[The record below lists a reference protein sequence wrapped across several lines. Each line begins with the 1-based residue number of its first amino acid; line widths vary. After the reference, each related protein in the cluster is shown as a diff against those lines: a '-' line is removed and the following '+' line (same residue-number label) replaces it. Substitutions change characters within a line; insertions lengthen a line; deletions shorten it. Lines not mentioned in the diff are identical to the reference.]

1 MKVWILTLATLALAG
16 CETSAV
22 WYHSHPEK
30 RVIAIDGREVSVVP
44 RGENKWD
51 AWGGDDGTK
60 TNAAALKARQIKAIE
75 QASSCNVS
83 AAEYSPSGPL
93 LQAVVTCPS
102 ASR

>member
-1 MKVWILTLATLALAG
+1 MKAGLFALLTLSLAG

-60 TNAAALKARQIKAIE
+60 TNAAALKARQVAAIE
-75 QASSCNVS
+75 QASSCKVS

-93 LQAVVTCPS
+93 LQAVVTCSS

>member
-1 MKVWILTLATLALAG
+1 MRAGLFALLTLALAG

-51 AWGGDDGTK
+51 AWGGDDGIK
-60 TNAAALKARQIKAIE
+60 TNAAALKARQVAAIE
-75 QASSCNVS
+75 QASSCKVS

>member
-1 MKVWILTLATLALAG
+1 MKEAIIVVATLILAG

-30 RVIAIDGREVSVVP
+30 RVIAVDGREVSVVP

-51 AWGGDDGTK
+51 AWGGDDGIK
-60 TNAAALKARQIKAIE
+60 TNAAALKARQIAAIE
-75 QASSCNVS
+75 QASSCKVA

-93 LQAVVTCPS
+93 LQAIVSCPS